1 MIARVNIEAMKGAY
15 RMIRNIVFD
24 MGGVLIQFDRS
35 YFIKKLGV
43 AAEDEPILQ
52 NEVFRSLEW
61 ARLDRGSIT
70 ESEGIAS
77 MCERLPQRLHQAAAD
92 LVTKWDQPI
101 VPMEGMAELA
111 DELKRAGYGVYLL
124 SNATLRQREY
134 WPRVPASRFF
144 DGTLISADVKLVK
157 PQPEIYALLCK
168 KFGLSPAECF
178 MVDDIPQNIEGA
190 IEAGMTGFV
199 FNDDVSALRRAL
211 KKAGVKLA

>member
-1 MIARVNIEAMKGAY
+1 
-15 RMIRNIVFD
+15 MIRNIVFD
-24 MGGVLIQFDRS
+24 MGGVLIQFDRD
-35 YFIKKLGV
+35 YFIDKLGV
-43 AAEDEPILQ
+43 ASADHALLY

-70 ESEGIAS
+70 EAEAIAN

-101 VPMEGMAELA
+101 VPMEGMTELVE
-111 DELKRAGYGVYLL
+111 ELKQAGYGVYLL

-134 WPRVPASRFF
+134 WPRVSASRFF

-168 KFGLSPAECF
+168 TFGLTPSECF
-178 MVDDIPQNIEGA
+178 MIDDVPQNIEGA
-190 IEAGMTGFV
+190 VEAGMSGFV
-199 FNDDVSALRRAL
+199 FNEEVQALREAL

>member
-1 MIARVNIEAMKGAY
+1 MIQNI
-15 RMIRNIVFD
+15 IFD
-24 MGGVLIQFDRS
+24 MGGVLIQFDRV
-35 YFIKKLGV
+35 YFIRRLGV
-43 AAEDEPILQ
+43 AAEDEQSLL

-70 ESEGIAS
+70 ESKAIAN
-77 MCERLPQRLHQAAAD
+77 MCEHLPQRLHRAAAD

-101 VPMEGMAELA
+101 IPMPGMTELVE
-111 DELKRAGYGVYLL
+111 ELKLKGYGIYLL

-168 KFGLSPAECF
+168 TFGLAASECF
-178 MVDDIPQNIEGA
+178 MIDDVAQNIEGA
-190 IEAGMTGFV
+190 FEAGLSGFV
-199 FNDDVSALRRAL
+199 FNEDVTTLKNALRI
-211 KKAGVKLA
+211 AGVEL